1 MNNKTLS
8 AIVMALTFLVAAF
21 GFSMLVDVILAES
34 FKSAAL
40 VVQCILVV
48 IVGIGV
54 SAYLKNQPS
63 K

>member
-21 GFSMLVDVILAES
+21 GFSMLVDVILSES

>member
-21 GFSMLVDVILAES
+21 GFSMLVDAILAES
-34 FKSAAL
+34 FKRAAL